1 MMTNSIG
8 NMYVYGFTGEMG
20 GEILK
25 ELSSK
30 KINIVAC
37 ASDQVFCSDKIWNI
51 LMGTL
56 PITSKKIDSLSLYN
70 EFYKKYFLQY
80 IVMNTRRGL
89 YWKDIHELRNEF
101 SITFH
106 YFHEIL
112 VKQGINWV
120 LFANLPHEGPDFIL
134 YKLAKCLKLRTLMCY
149 QSIFSERF
157 FVTTKISDFG
167 LFKTVPSVCEL
178 KVNIYPGFKQDHFY
192 MKNIENKV
200 SAKNKGFLYRS
211 VNFFSYFSKMIIKK
225 TYNIFFG
232 KMKKPFLKN
241 AFLKIINVVFNFN
254 YAIWLNKISIS
265 SSDLDKIFRKQ
276 KNIIYFPLHLQPELS
291 TSTLGGL
298 YEDQLLAIE
307 KLSSK
312 IGKDDL
318 ILVKENPKQTSFQRG
333 TDFFRRLKYLDN
345 VLVVDKYYSTLDLIE
360 KSTITATISGSA
372 GWETIKGGKKCLVF
386 GRAWYMGLPGCYPY
400 DDEMDLQ
407 KVFEDYNKNKD
418 FKYLCQSVDSLMK
431 KAPIGVVDYDYSE
444 IVDDFNIKENAKKVS
459 DSLYL
464 VLQTLENKL

>member
-1 MMTNSIG
+1 MTNSIT
-8 NMYVYGFTGEMG
+8 NMYVYGFTGDIG

-25 ELSSK
+25 ELSARN
-30 KINIVAC
+30 INIVAC
-37 ASDQVFCSDKIWNI
+37 ASDQVFCSDNIWNI

-56 PITSKKIDSLSLYN
+56 PITSKKIDSLNLYN

-112 VKQGINWV
+112 VTQEIDWV
-120 LFANLPHEGPDFIL
+120 LFSNLPHEGADFIL

-149 QSIFSERF
+149 QSIFSNRF

-167 LFKTVPSVCEL
+167 VFKTIPSVCEL

-192 MKNIENKV
+192 MKSIENKV
-200 SAKNKGFLYRS
+200 LAKKKGFLYRS
-211 VNFFSYFSKMIIKK
+211 CYFFMDLSNMIIKK

-232 KMKKPFLKN
+232 NMKKPFLKN
-241 AFLKIINVVFNFN
+241 AFLKIINVVLNLN
-254 YAIWLNKISIS
+254 YTIWLKKISIS
-265 SSDLDKIFRKQ
+265 SSDLENIFQKQ

-312 IGKDDL
+312 IGKDGI

-333 TDFFRRLKYLDN
+333 MDFFRRLKYLEN
-345 VLVVDKYYSTLDLIE
+345 VQVVEKYYSTLDLIE

-372 GWETIKGGKKCLVF
+372 GWEAIKGGKKSLIF
-386 GRAWYMGLPGCYPY
+386 GRAWYMGLPGCYLY

-407 KVFEDYNKNKD
+407 KVFEDNNKNQD
-418 FKYLCQSVDSLMK
+418 FEYLSQSLDCLMK
-431 KAPIGVVDYDYSE
+431 KAPMGVVDPYYSE
-444 IVDDFNIKENAKKVS
+444 IVDDFNVKENAKKVS
-459 DSLYL
+459 DSLYF
-464 VLQTLENKL
+464 VLQSLANKL